1 MRPLSWIPSFV
12 LIVSLL
18 GLGVLSACAQEPRSL
33 PDCEWCGAAEAPDDV
48 SWSTTIADADE
59 PGEPMVIT
67 GTVYDPDGETPAP
80 GILLYVYHT
89 NAEGIY
95 PKRGDEQGNARR
107 HGYLRGWMRTDE
119 AGRYRFTTVRPGT
132 YPSRNEPAHVH
143 MTIKEPDRAE
153 YWVDSIVFA
162 DDPLVDADYRAE
174 QDKRGGSGIVDL
186 TRGDDGVW
194 RGQRDVVLME

>member
-12 LIVSLL
+12 LIASLL
-18 GLGVLSACAQEPRSL
+18 GLSALSACAQEPRPL

-48 SWSTTIADADE
+48 SWTTTIAGADE

-67 GTVYDPDGETPAP
+67 GTVYRPDGETPAP

-95 PKRGDEQGNARR
+95 PTRGDEQGNARR
-107 HGYLRGWMRTDE
+107 HGYLRGWMRTDA
-119 AGRYRFTTVRPGT
+119 AGRYRFTTIRPGT

-153 YWVDSIVFA
+153 HWVDSIVFA

-174 QDKRGGSGIVDL
+174 QDERGGSGIVAL
-186 TRGDDGVW
+186 TRDEDGVW
-194 RGQRDVVLME
+194 RGQRDVVLKE